1 MGLQVPMFLWEQC
14 KCTLYTLHTVCTS
27 IDLWARA
34 MNINIS
40 LIQNVP
46 PPPLTKKH
54 CSFRERHRS
63 MMSSPLY
70 REFLAI
76 SNSVSTGRHYLRVP
90 TRKHQIFTAEWFNR
104 YSRSLSYKYLF
115 TL

>member
-1 MGLQVPMFLWEQC
+1 M
-14 KCTLYTLHTVCTS
+14 YTLHTVCTS

-46 PPPLTKKH
+46 PSPLTKKH

-76 SNSVSTGRHYLRVP
+76 SNSVSTGRQYLRVP
-90 TRKHQIFTAEWFNR
+90 TVRHENI
-104 YSRSLSYKYLF
+104 KYLPRNGSTDILAVCLTNIYLHCNISLPFF
-115 TL
+115 TIFYGS